1 MQTYFDFE
9 KGRWN
14 GGARQRVS
22 RHDLVFKAPPFDP
35 VAYGLALGNGDI
47 GVMAWCE
54 ESRFMM
60 VMNKCDLWDDVP
72 IDDFTNWKRE
82 EEEHS
87 TTLRHGCRL
96 IIDFGEPVF
105 DELYLNDFEARLS
118 LADGLLTVMS
128 DSAFGR
134 ITISAFVSYDIA
146 EPGVLCCRVR
156 ADLKEQHSV
165 RFALERY
172 GSRTFSHWYKIHV
185 RDTEIGLDGTRCYT
199 CGPRLMAEHTL
210 PAGTF
215 VCGASVDGPFI
226 PSRENSHRVS
236 GTFPSGETRTIFAGI
251 TSPMKKN
258 AEDDILERLDRA
270 EAEGYDSLYQRAA
283 ASWEKFW
290 SKSYVE
296 TDNDF
301 LDNLWALTLYMDN
314 CSQRGPYPGRF
325 IDGLWATVR
334 DFQAWNFY
342 FHWNQQETYWPLNAA
357 GHPELCES
365 YLDYRFNTLDKGRE
379 TAARYHHVTNG
390 GAFVSDVCD
399 RRGNNSLHELQNHTP
414 VAEIA
419 LDFWRQYRYTC
430 DKTFLKEKAL
440 PYMLAAAR
448 YMQTCFKKEDDGLYH
463 GQSGTGYEGWI
474 DLRDATTE
482 IACTRALLRAV
493 LCALDEAGETVP
505 EADLW
510 RDMTEHMAPFLTGRT
525 GDLTHKAPKDRLSEN
540 ILELRET
547 EGDHIMA
554 GYSAEHGRILSD
566 REIRGIFP
574 TTAKSPV
581 FPCGDIGLKDR
592 GSDVF
597 DTLVRT
603 EKIFADPVMGW
614 DPSAITAARLGL
626 GEETALIIDRHIT
639 KFLYLSNGFGH
650 YKLTEDP
657 DSGYRDRFYEEKL
670 RVIDKNCEQ
679 IAEDLPLFSWKF
691 RHNGLE
697 CTGVISCALNESLL
711 QSHEGVI
718 RLFPAMERVASA
730 RFTLH
735 AVGGFEVSAER
746 REGTTV
752 WAAVRSRGGLLRLVN
767 PFCGPCH
774 ISGSTVCITD
784 APVIELETEPG
795 DLLIFTSDATPP
807 LETVPMPE
815 RRNENAKRH
824 PSGRTL
830 GRFCGF

>member
-1 MQTYFDFE
+1 MKTCFDFT
-9 KGRWN
+9 KGCWV
-14 GGARQRVS
+14 GDARRRVS

-96 IIDFGEPVF
+96 ILDFGEPVF
-105 DELYLNDFEARLS
+105 DEMYLNDFEARLS
-118 LADGLLTVMS
+118 PADGLLTLRA
-128 DSAFGR
+128 DSAFGK
-134 ITISAFVSYDIA
+134 ISVTAFVSYDVEA
-146 EPGVLCCRVR
+146 PGVLCCRVR
-156 ADLKEQHSV
+156 ADLRDSHPI
-165 RFALERY
+165 RLMMERY

-185 RDTEIGLDGTRCYT
+185 RDTEVGLDGTTCYVKD
-199 CGPRLMAEHTL
+199 GRLMAAHTL

-215 VCGASVDGPFI
+215 VCGAAVDGDFAPI
-226 PSRENSHRVS
+226 VENRHRVG
-236 GTFPSGETRTIFAGI
+236 GTLSPNETHTFYAGI
-251 TSPMKKN
+251 SSPMPDG
-258 AEDDILERLDRA
+258 AEDAIGRRLDDA
-270 EAEGYDSLYQRAA
+270 VNAGFDCLYRRAA
-283 ASWEKFW
+283 DCWEDFW
-290 SKSYVE
+290 SKSYLE

-314 CSQRGPYPGRF
+314 CCQRGSYPGRF
-325 IDGLWATVR
+325 IDGLWATAR
-334 DFQAWNFY
+334 DFQAWNFI
-342 FHWNQQETYWPLNAA
+342 FHWNQQETYWPLHAA

-365 YLDYRFNTLDKGRE
+365 YLNYRFSTLDK
-379 TAARYHHVTNG
+379 AKASARKYHNVTNG

-399 RRGNNSLHELQNHTP
+399 RRGNNSLHELPNHTP

-430 DKTFLKEKAL
+430 DKDFLKEKAL
-440 PYMLAAAR
+440 PYMMAAAR
-448 YMQTCFKKEDDGLYH
+448 FMQTCFDKEDDGLYH
-463 GQSGTGYEGWI
+463 ARSGTGYEGWI
-474 DLRDATTE
+474 FLRDATTE
-482 IACTRALLRAV
+482 IACTRALLRA
-493 LCALDEAGETVP
+493 LLSALDEAGETAP

-510 RDMTEHMAPFLTGRT
+510 RDMAGHMAPFTTGRIENIQCNV
-525 GDLTHKAPKDRLSEN
+525 PDRLQSHGIVADEP
-540 ILELRET
+540 T
-547 EGDHIMA
+547 EGACVMA
-554 GYSAEHGRILSD
+554 GYSAEHERVLSD

-597 DTLVRT
+597 DLLVRT
-603 EKIFADPVMGW
+603 EKCFADPVMGW

-626 GEETALIIDRHIT
+626 GEDAAILMERHIE
-639 KFLYLSNGFGH
+639 KYLYLSNGFGH
-650 YKLTEDP
+650 YKLTNDP

-670 RVIDKNCEQ
+670 RVMNKNAED

-697 CTGVISCALNESLL
+697 CTGVLSCALNETLL
-711 QSHEGVI
+711 QSYDGVI
-718 RLFPAMERVASA
+718 RLFPAVKEKASA

-746 REGTTV
+746 IDGETA
-752 WAAVRSRGGLLRLVN
+752 WAAVRSRGGLLRMEN
-767 PFCGPCH
+767 PFDGTCY
-774 ISGSTVCITD
+774 ISGSRSGSCD
-784 APVIELETEPG
+784 GRMIEIETEPG
-795 DLLIFTSDATPP
+795 ELLIFAPTDDFTPETEP
-807 LETVPMPE
+807 LPE
-815 RRNENAKRH
+815 KRNEDAKRH